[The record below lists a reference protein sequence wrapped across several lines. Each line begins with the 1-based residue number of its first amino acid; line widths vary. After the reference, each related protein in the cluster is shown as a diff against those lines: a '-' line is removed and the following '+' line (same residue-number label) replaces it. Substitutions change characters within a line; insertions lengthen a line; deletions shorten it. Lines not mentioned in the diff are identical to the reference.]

1 MGMLLFTWFKHDKG
15 VIPQYA
21 ELAGVSE
28 ITGEN
33 RVTGSRHCRDA
44 AWVRCLAN
52 IHNENIR

>member
-44 AWVRCLAN
+44 GMVN
-52 IHNENIR
+52 IYMYYVGK